1 MIILYVF
8 RNIQVRG
15 ENVLKLEKKRLFSVS
30 LRLIT
35 LTRCRDF
42 KDLPVN
48 MEVSHRLEWFRGIYT
63 SD

>member
-30 LRLIT
+30 LRFIT
-35 LTRCRDF
+35 LTQFRESEV
-42 KDLPVN
+42 LPVN